1 MVEQLPGT
9 PWSESLWWVLL
20 VLVALIVVVFLAGVL
35 RRFVLVRSGGAIEC
49 YLRVCG
55 GKGRRGT
62 WRVGFGR
69 YGTGG
74 FGWYPVLSLRPRPT
88 VRLSRRGLVVVG
100 RRPRMAGG
108 EVAGAERVDASLPA
122 DVTVLEIG
130 WIAEDGA
137 DPEKAVYE
145 VAMGERQLTG
155 FLSWT
160 ESMPPGTH
168 WEA

>member
-20 VLVALIVVVFLAGVL
+20 ILVAVVSLAFLAGAL

-69 YGTGG
+69 YGTES
-74 FGWYPVLSLRPRPT
+74 FGWFPVLSLRPRPT
-88 VRLSRRGLVVVG
+88 VRLSRRGLLVVG
-100 RRPRMAGG
+100 RRSQETGG
-108 EVAGAERVDASLPA
+108 VNTSGERRDASLPA

-130 WIAEDGA
+130 WIHPDGS
-137 DPEKAVYE
+137 DPEEAVYE

-160 ESMPPGTH
+160 ESMPPGTR
-168 WEA
+168 WQS

>member
-20 VLVALIVVVFLAGVL
+20 VLVVIVSLVVVAGAL

-55 GKGRRGT
+55 GKGRRGS

-69 YGTGG
+69 YGSRNL
-74 FGWYPVLSLRPRPT
+74 GWFPVLSLRPRPT

-100 RRPRMAGG
+100 RRSPRDG
-108 EVAGAERVDASLPA
+108 DAPLPA

-130 WIAEDGA
+130 WIGSDGA
-137 DPEKAVYE
+137 DPTESVYE
-145 VAMGERQLTG
+145 VAMGEGQLTG
-155 FLSWT
+155 FLSWI
-160 ESMPPGTH
+160 ESMPPGTR